1 MLPGCPPGPVHA
13 LPQIALDSAL
23 RVTYAR
29 RAHHYGAS
37 PCHELLARC
46 SAGLS
51 GDAPA
56 FGWPH
61 ASVALDNRGGKM
73 AFKLN
78 HLHIKTKDPQQTA
91 KFYVDNMGAKIVA
104 EIGTRGYRLDLHG
117 LTINL
122 TTHVEDQTRQ
132 QLYGMEHF
140 ALNTDDLDGTVA
152 KLKANGAQVL
162 EQMTSGNGRRICFL
176 EGPDGVQLEI
186 IEAQV

>member
-1 MLPGCPPGPVHA
+1 
-13 LPQIALDSAL
+13 
-23 RVTYAR
+23 
-29 RAHHYGAS
+29 
-37 PCHELLARC
+37 
-46 SAGLS
+46 
-51 GDAPA
+51 
-56 FGWPH
+56 
-61 ASVALDNRGGKM
+61 M

-91 KFYVDNMGAKIVA
+91 KFYVDNLGAKIVA

-122 TTHVEDQTRQ
+122 TAHIEDQTRQ
-132 QLYGMEHF
+132 QRYGMEHF